1 MPHIFIVCNAFLQC
15 DEATKLSKMLM
26 EKCENALVD
35 SEMFAHMREQV
46 CRLSTFVFP
55 VFYYNYTLCLH

>member
-1 MPHIFIVCNAFLQC
+1 MPQIFTVCNVCLQC

-46 CRLSTFVFP
+46 
-55 VFYYNYTLCLH
+55 